1 MRVGLSGPAALSDG
15 RPVTDW
21 QLVTSPQNQL
31 YQVPRAA
38 DTPALTGPPS
48 CSRWVLGSSS
58 SPLRVRCAC
67 SSGRSPIPLSPL
79 PLSHTGTLHH
89 LPGASGLPP
98 QHRLPVPAPALQK
111 RPGRQACHPGWQPGC
126 VSLAPSLCPRGVS
139 TVTPG
144 AVLILA
150 HRISVDVQTQLT
162 GATRGHTHV
171 PAHARAAIAS
181 RPGMTVALPPWDVAG
196 GPEAGKLQQRPRG
209 PTGPTITAWMSSVFS
224 RAASWLSLPSACLF
238 SANTTHGRGQCVAA
252 RRPDHSQAHNRAS
265 GPAARQRVW
274 PWASSSPGK
283 VPPQSRSPS
292 GPERRRASQVRSH
305 GTRLS
310 VHGVAA
316 LLGPSQSQGPGRGQG
331 GTWVSTTVWKGGQCR
346 PWSPEDADSGL
357 GWGMGGVVR
366 EELVTRGRV
375 QWAWEGRAVT
385 IREPGP
391 EEPCRHR
398 TRPGRG

>member
-1 MRVGLSGPAALSDG
+1 MGLSGPAALSDG

-31 YQVPRAA
+31 YQVPHAA
-38 DTPALTGPPS
+38 DNPALTGPPS

-58 SPLRVRCAC
+58 SPLRVRCAR
-67 SSGRSPIPLSPL
+67 SSGRYPIPLSPL
-79 PLSHTGTLHH
+79 PLSRTGTLHH

-98 QHRLPVPAPALQK
+98 QRRLPVPAPALQR

-209 PTGPTITAWMSSVFS
+209 PTD
-224 RAASWLSLPSACLF
+224 LPSQHGCHLF
-238 SANTTHGRGQCVAA
+238 S
-252 RRPDHSQAHNRAS
+252 
-265 GPAARQRVW
+265 
-274 PWASSSPGK
+274 
-283 VPPQSRSPS
+283 
-292 GPERRRASQVRSH
+292 PEPLLGFLCLQLVCFLQTQHMGEVSASQPEGLTTARPTT
-305 GTRLS
+305 GP
-310 VHGVAA
+310 VALPPDSA
-316 LLGPSQSQGPGRGQG
+316 CGPGRAHLQARSPHRVGALLVPKEEGQARFG
-331 GTWVSTTVWKGGQCR
+331 ATV
-346 PWSPEDADSGL
+346 P
-357 GWGMGGVVR
+357 V
-366 EELVTRGRV
+366 
-375 QWAWEGRAVT
+375 
-385 IREPGP
+385 
-391 EEPCRHR
+391 
-398 TRPGRG
+398 